1 MRQYHEIYGF
11 MPKDVISRLSQS
23 DRNEMIIEW
32 LSREPTPTGWFFTK
46 TVIAALGEDF
56 INYLFEKVD
65 EGINSDGTEVT
76 REGLL
81 EGVKDL
87 MNAFA
92 SDINILYEYVELYQ
106 EEYPEKLN
114 QETASSTVPQ
124 PRDPKTG
131 RFMKKSNK
139 L

>member
-23 DRNEMIIEW
+23 DKNEMIIEW

-65 EGINSDGTEVT
+65 EGINSDETEVT

-114 QETASSTVPQ
+114 LERTTSTVPQ

-131 RFMKKSNK
+131 RFMKK
-139 L
+139 

>member
-56 INYLFEKVD
+56 INYLLEKVD
-65 EGINSDGTEVT
+65 EGMNSDGEKVT

-106 EEYPEKLN
+106 EEYPEKQN
-114 QETASSTVPQ
+114 WGTVSTAPQ

-131 RFMKKSNK
+131 RFMKK
-139 L
+139 

>member
-11 MPKDVISRLSQS
+11 MPKDVINRLSQS
-23 DRNEMIIEW
+23 DKNEMIIEW

-106 EEYPEKLN
+106 EEYPEKQN
-114 QETASSTVPQ
+114 RVTVSTEPQ

-131 RFMKKSNK
+131 RFMKK
-139 L
+139 

>member
-1 MRQYHEIYGF
+1 MRQYHVIYGF

-23 DRNEMIIEW
+23 DRNKMFIEW

-46 TVIAALGEDF
+46 TVTAALGEDF

-65 EGINSDGTEVT
+65 EGIRSDGTEVT

-106 EEYPEKLN
+106 EEYPEKQN
-114 QETASSTVPQ
+114 QGTVSTEPQ

-131 RFMKKSNK
+131 RFMKK
-139 L
+139 

>member
-11 MPKDVISRLSQS
+11 MPRDVINRLSQS

-46 TVIAALGEDF
+46 TVIATLGDDF

-65 EGINSDGTEVT
+65 EGMNSDGMEVT

-81 EGVKDL
+81 EGVKDM

-106 EEYPEKLN
+106 EEYPERQNLG
-114 QETASSTVPQ
+114 TTSTTPQ

-131 RFMKKSNK
+131 RFMKKY
-139 L
+139 

>member
-11 MPKDVISRLSQS
+11 MPKDVINRLSQS
-23 DRNEMIIEW
+23 DKNEMIIEW

-46 TVIAALGEDF
+46 TVIATLGEDF

-114 QETASSTVPQ
+114 LERTTSTVPQ

-131 RFMKKSNK
+131 RFMKK
-139 L
+139 

>member
-11 MPKDVISRLSQS
+11 MPKDVINRLSQS
-23 DRNEMIIEW
+23 DKNEMIIEW

-46 TVIAALGEDF
+46 TIVAALGEGF

-65 EGINSDGTEVT
+65 EGINSDEEEVT
-76 REGLL
+76 RESLL

-106 EEYPEKLN
+106 EEYPEKQN
-114 QETASSTVPQ
+114 QGTTSTTPQ

-131 RFMKKSNK
+131 RFMKK
-139 L
+139 

>member
-11 MPKDVISRLSQS
+11 MPKSVIDRLSQS
-23 DRNEMIIEW
+23 DKNEMIIEW

-46 TVIAALGEDF
+46 TIVTALGEDF

-65 EGINSDGTEVT
+65 EGMNSDGTEVT
-76 REGLL
+76 RESLL

-106 EEYPEKLN
+106 EEYPEKQN
-114 QETASSTVPQ
+114 QGTTSTMPQ

-131 RFMKKSNK
+131 RFMKK
-139 L
+139 

>member
-65 EGINSDGTEVT
+65 EGINSDGEEVT
-76 REGLL
+76 RESLL

-114 QETASSTVPQ
+114 LKRTSSTVPQ

-131 RFMKKSNK
+131 RFMKK
-139 L
+139 

>member
-11 MPKDVISRLSQS
+11 MPKDVINRLSQS
-23 DRNEMIIEW
+23 DKNEMIIEW

-46 TVIAALGEDF
+46 TVIAALGDDF

-114 QETASSTVPQ
+114 LERTTSTVPQ

-131 RFMKKSNK
+131 RFMKK
-139 L
+139 

>member
-46 TVIAALGEDF
+46 TVTAALGEDF
-56 INYLFEKVD
+56 INYLFEKVV
-65 EGINSDGTEVT
+65 EGIRSDGTEVT

-106 EEYPEKLN
+106 EEYPEKQN
-114 QETASSTVPQ
+114 QGTVSTAPQ

-131 RFMKKSNK
+131 RFMKK
-139 L
+139 

>member
-11 MPKDVISRLSQS
+11 MPKDVINRLSQS

-46 TVIAALGEDF
+46 TVIAALGEGF

-65 EGINSDGTEVT
+65 EGINSDGEEVT
-76 REGLL
+76 RESLL

-106 EEYPEKLN
+106 EEYPEKQN

-131 RFMKKSNK
+131 RFMKK
-139 L
+139 

>member
-65 EGINSDGTEVT
+65 EGIRSDGTEVT
-76 REGLL
+76 KDGLL
-81 EGVKDL
+81 EGVKDM
-87 MNAFA
+87 MNVFA
-92 SDINILYEYVELYQ
+92 SDINTLYEYVELYQ

-114 QETASSTVPQ
+114 LKRTSSTVPQ

-131 RFMKKSNK
+131 RFMKK
-139 L
+139 

>member
-11 MPKDVISRLSQS
+11 MPSDVINRLSQS
-23 DRNEMIIEW
+23 DRNKMFLEW

-46 TVIAALGEDF
+46 TIVTALGEDF
-56 INYLFEKVD
+56 INYLFENVY
-65 EGINSDGTEVT
+65 EGIISDGTEVT
-76 REGLL
+76 RENLL
-81 EGVKDL
+81 GAVKDL

-106 EEYPEKLN
+106 EEYPEKQN
-114 QETASSTVPQ
+114 RGTVSTVSQ

-131 RFMKKSNK
+131 RFMKK
-139 L
+139 

>member
-11 MPKDVISRLSQS
+11 MPKSIINRLSQS
-23 DRNEMIIEW
+23 DKNEMIIEW

-46 TVIAALGEDF
+46 TIVAALGEDF

-65 EGINSDGTEVT
+65 EGMNSDGTEVT
-76 REGLL
+76 KENLL
-81 EGVKDL
+81 EAVEDM
-87 MNAFA
+87 MNVFA
-92 SDINILYEYVELYQ
+92 SDINTLYEYVELYQ

-114 QETASSTVPQ
+114 LKRTSSTVPQ

-131 RFMKKSNK
+131 RFMKK
-139 L
+139 

>member
-1 MRQYHEIYGF
+1 MRQYHEVYGF
-11 MPKDVISRLSQS
+11 MPKDVINRLSQS

-32 LSREPTPTGWFFTK
+32 LSREPTPTGWFFMK
-46 TVIAALGEDF
+46 TVIAALGDDF

-65 EGINSDGTEVT
+65 EGINSDGEEVT
-76 REGLL
+76 RESLL

-106 EEYPEKLN
+106 EEYPEKQNL
-114 QETASSTVPQ
+114 ERTTSTVPQ

-131 RFMKKSNK
+131 RFMKK
-139 L
+139 

>member
-1 MRQYHEIYGF
+1 MRQYHEAYGF
-11 MPKDVISRLSQS
+11 MPKDVINRLSQF
-23 DRNEMIIEW
+23 DRNKMFINW
-32 LSREPTPTGWFFTK
+32 LLREPTPTGWFFTK
-46 TVIAALGEDF
+46 TIVAALGEGF

-65 EGINSDGTEVT
+65 EGMNSDGEEVT
-76 REGLL
+76 RESLL

-114 QETASSTVPQ
+114 LERTTSTVPQ

-131 RFMKKSNK
+131 RFMKKSN
-139 L
+139 

>member
-11 MPKDVISRLSQS
+11 MPKDVINRLSQS

-56 INYLFEKVD
+56 INQLFEKVD
-65 EGINSDGTEVT
+65 EGMNSDGTEVT
-76 REGLL
+76 KENLL
-81 EGVKDL
+81 EAVKDM
-87 MNAFA
+87 MNVFA
-92 SDINILYEYVELYQ
+92 SDINTLYEYVELYQ
-106 EEYPEKLN
+106 EEYPEKQN
-114 QETASSTVPQ
+114 QGTTSTTPQ

-131 RFMKKSNK
+131 RFMKK
-139 L
+139 

>member
-11 MPKDVISRLSQS
+11 MPKSVIDRLSQS

-46 TVIAALGEDF
+46 TVTAALGEDF

-65 EGINSDGTEVT
+65 EGINSDGEEVT

-106 EEYPEKLN
+106 EEYPEKQN
-114 QETASSTVPQ
+114 QETAVSTAPQ

-131 RFMKKSNK
+131 RFMKK
-139 L
+139 

>member
-11 MPKDVISRLSQS
+11 MPKDVINRLSQS

-46 TVIAALGEDF
+46 TVIAALGDDF
-56 INYLFEKVD
+56 INYLLEKVD
-65 EGINSDGTEVT
+65 EGMNSDGEKVT
-76 REGLL
+76 RESLL

-106 EEYPEKLN
+106 EEYPEKQN
-114 QETASSTVPQ
+114 QGTTSTTPQ

-131 RFMKKSNK
+131 RFMKK
-139 L
+139 

>member
-11 MPKDVISRLSQS
+11 MPKSVIDRLSQS
-23 DRNEMIIEW
+23 DKNEMIIEW

-46 TVIAALGEDF
+46 TIVAALGEDF

-65 EGINSDGTEVT
+65 DGMNSDGTEVT
-76 REGLL
+76 KENLL
-81 EGVKDL
+81 EAVKDM
-87 MNAFA
+87 MNVFA
-92 SDINILYEYVELYQ
+92 SDVNILYEYVELYQ

-114 QETASSTVPQ
+114 LNLNRTSSTVPQ

-131 RFMKKSNK
+131 RFMKK
-139 L
+139 

>member
-11 MPKDVISRLSQS
+11 MPKSVIDRLSQS

-46 TVIAALGEDF
+46 TIVAALGEDF

-65 EGINSDGTEVT
+65 EGMNSDGEEVT
-76 REGLL
+76 RESLL

-114 QETASSTVPQ
+114 LERTTSTVPQ

-131 RFMKKSNK
+131 RFMKK
-139 L
+139 

>member
-11 MPKDVISRLSQS
+11 MPKDVISRLSQE

-32 LSREPTPTGWFFTK
+32 LEREPTPTGWFFTK
-46 TVIAALGEDF
+46 TVTAALGEDF
-56 INYLFEKVD
+56 INYLFEKVV
-65 EGINSDGTEVT
+65 EGMNSDGTEVT
-76 REGLL
+76 RDGLL
-81 EGVKDL
+81 EAVKDL

-106 EEYPEKLN
+106 EEYPEKQN
-114 QETASSTVPQ
+114 WGTVSTAPQ

-131 RFMKKSNK
+131 RFMKK
-139 L
+139 

>member
-11 MPKDVISRLSQS
+11 MPKDVINRLSQS
-23 DRNEMIIEW
+23 DRNKMIIEW

-46 TVIAALGEDF
+46 TIVAALGEGF

-65 EGINSDGTEVT
+65 EGINSYGEEVT
-76 REGLL
+76 RESLL

-106 EEYPEKLN
+106 EEYPEKQN
-114 QETASSTVPQ
+114 QGTTSTTPQ

-131 RFMKKSNK
+131 RFMKK
-139 L
+139 

>member
-11 MPKDVISRLSQS
+11 MPKDVINRLSQS

-46 TVIAALGEDF
+46 TVIATLGEDF

-65 EGINSDGTEVT
+65 EGMNSDGTEVT

-106 EEYPEKLN
+106 EEYPEKQN
-114 QETASSTVPQ
+114 QGTTSTMPQ

-131 RFMKKSNK
+131 RFMKK
-139 L
+139 

>member
-23 DRNEMIIEW
+23 DRNQMIIEW

-46 TVIAALGEDF
+46 TVTAALGEDF
-56 INYLFEKVD
+56 INYLFEKVV
-65 EGINSDGTEVT
+65 EGMNSDGTEVT
-76 REGLL
+76 RDGLL
-81 EGVKDL
+81 EAVKDL

-106 EEYPEKLN
+106 EEYPEKQN
-114 QETASSTVPQ
+114 QGTVSTEPQ

-131 RFMKKSNK
+131 RFMKK
-139 L
+139 

>member
-1 MRQYHEIYGF
+1 
-11 MPKDVISRLSQS
+11 MPSDVINKLSPS
-23 DRNEMIIEW
+23 DRNKMFLEW

-46 TVIAALGEDF
+46 AVIATLGEDF
-56 INYLFEKVD
+56 INYLFEKIY
-65 EGINSDGTEVT
+65 EGIISDGTEVT
-76 REGLL
+76 RENLL
-81 EGVKDL
+81 EAVKDL

-114 QETASSTVPQ
+114 LKRTSSTVPQ

-131 RFMKKSNK
+131 RFMKK
-139 L
+139 

>member
-1 MRQYHEIYGF
+1 MRQYHEVYGF
-11 MPKDVISRLSQS
+11 MPENVINKLSQL
-23 DRNEMIIEW
+23 DRDKMFLEW

-46 TVIAALGEDF
+46 TIVAALGEDF
-56 INYLFEKVD
+56 INYLFEKVVD
-65 EGINSDGTEVT
+65 GINSDGTEVT

-81 EGVKDL
+81 EAVKDL

-114 QETASSTVPQ
+114 QETVSSTVPQ

-131 RFMKKSNK
+131 RFMKKQ
-139 L
+139 